1 MGSFLFSDLSLS
13 LSLSLLC
20 LLCFCSVF
28 FLCVTCVCSFSSLGF
43 LVLSLSPA
51 SSVYFFYAFPSFS
64 PCLRL
69 RPPVLPSC
77 SRFSARRPSVQGAV
91 QPETGLVLVR
101 WLANASLCFCL
112 VCFSSRPL
120 VFFCVLP
127 PLVFV
132 LSLFCRFCFW
142 RLVLKKDEVDGD
154 VEVWF
159 SLYFFFF
166 LFFLLLSLPLL
177 CSAFYRARELAKTS
191 PCYSPAFTG
200 LLINPRAG
208 SWAKDVVHDRI
219 ELLQFSPL
227 NRLSPREMKGIMNS
241 SSKRRRLC
249 HWE

>member
-1 MGSFLFSDLSLS
+1 MQGGKAQLTWRCTWRWGWRWWRAGRLMLLSPPLFSSWCSSSLPSLCPLFLYFYGFLPLLWS

-91 QPETGLVLVR
+91 QPDTGLVLVR

-159 SLYFFFF
+159 SLYFFF
-166 LFFLLLSLPLL
+166 LFVFPPPFFASALL
-177 CSAFYRARELAKTS
+177 C
-191 PCYSPAFTG
+191 
-200 LLINPRAG
+200 LL
-208 SWAKDVVHDRI
+208 
-219 ELLQFSPL
+219 
-227 NRLSPREMKGIMNS
+227 
-241 SSKRRRLC
+241 
-249 HWE
+249 